1 MKRKDPMPPL
11 AALGIALGL
20 AGCASHPPVPAGPA
34 PASEA
39 VAGEGHAATVR
50 CVNTAQ
56 RWRSRL
62 DEAPACPDP
71 GLRRYERDE
80 LWRTGA
86 TDPGAALERLD
97 PRIRLLR

>member
-1 MKRKDPMPPL
+1 MVTL
-11 AALGIALGL
+11 LL
-20 AGCASHPPVPAGPA
+20 GCASTAERTNRTA
-34 PASEA
+34 ASEA
-39 VAGEGHAATVR
+39 FQQDQRSEQS
-50 CVNTAQ
+50 CVPTAS
-56 RWRSRL
+56 RWRQRL